1 MNKIEGFDFLLKQ
14 RIRIDV
20 KEKKLKSGCTI
31 HCPKPSA
38 FLYHKG
44 ASFID
49 RETEQEKAKDLQYMY
64 FILRYSPDTDT
75 LLEEVAQY
83 KEKGNFMNFPE
94 NLNKYFEKRSSMGC
108 LMVEKENGPDDYID
122 NLRKDI
128 FERFK
133 ALREPF

>member
-1 MNKIEGFDFLLKQ
+1 M
-14 RIRIDV
+14 
-20 KEKKLKSGCTI
+20 
-31 HCPKPSA
+31 
-38 FLYHKG
+38 
-44 ASFID
+44 
-49 RETEQEKAKDLQYMY
+49 
-64 FILRYSPDTDT
+64 
-75 LLEEVAQY
+75 EEVAQY

-133 ALREPF
+133 ALRELF